1 MPGRFLLAMGAVLLI
16 ALPGFAQDAMV
27 GGDEDGGVI
36 AYVSVSEYERATG
49 RTMPAYSESPML
61 TALVDDGTL
70 PPVEQR
76 LPDDP
81 AVAVPLE
88 SVGVYGG
95 TAKFDGTFFRSLLK
109 RGLFTRDVNG
119 AEIRTDLGMGYEV
132 NDDYTQYRIFL
143 RPGAKWSDG
152 EDFTSADIMFWW
164 NDQMNNDELTP
175 HGPTWIWANAELSA
189 VDDYTIQVDLSVPQ
203 PTLMASLSHPFAA
216 SRSHFFVAEHFQR
229 QYHIDYNEDAN
240 KLASEQGFESWTQL
254 YNHWKASWVFQQRPG
269 IPTLNTWIVTDF
281 TETEYLAERNPY
293 FWQVDTAGNQLPYID
308 TLIAPYSGD
317 AQTKLLRAIGGD
329 LDYLSGFSILAVSD
343 FPLMKE
349 NEAAGNYRVQTLK
362 GDYQSAFT
370 VGFNPVVK
378 DPVLHDIF
386 RDIRFRQA
394 LSLAIDRDALN
405 ESVFFGLAT
414 PRQVAPL
421 PNVSFYDEAWGDY
434 FIEYDVDRANQ
445 LLDEMGLGWD
455 ADGKLR
461 LRPDGKPMNI
471 LMESGHGSAPEATVA
486 EVIKNMWED
495 VGVTLTIKPEKITHQ
510 RLQEGELYEMLI
522 VDGGGASTEMDLQG
536 WVQLFWEVGGG
547 GHSWNRWVATN
558 GEGENVTEPPQE
570 WLDLWDRV
578 QEAGKLVPG
587 TPEWIERTRETWDWR
602 IKQLWHIG
610 TVYAAPVFQTVSNDL
625 HNVPSGFW
633 FGWSIG
639 FHPLLQSSQ
648 WYLDR

>member
-1 MPGRFLLAMGAVLLI
+1 M
-16 ALPGFAQDAMV
+16 
-27 GGDEDGGVI
+27 
-36 AYVSVSEYERATG
+36 
-49 RTMPAYSESPML
+49 
-61 TALVDDGTL
+61 
-70 PPVEQR
+70 
-76 LPDDP
+76 
-81 AVAVPLE
+81 
-88 SVGVYGG
+88 
-95 TAKFDGTFFRSLLK
+95 
-109 RGLFTRDVNG
+109 
-119 AEIRTDLGMGYEV
+119 
-132 NDDYTQYRIFL
+132 
-143 RPGAKWSDG
+143 
-152 EDFTSADIMFWW
+152 
-164 NDQMNNDELTP
+164 
-175 HGPTWIWANAELSA
+175 
-189 VDDYTIQVDLSVPQ
+189 
-203 PTLMASLSHPFAA
+203 
-216 SRSHFFVAEHFQR
+216 
-229 QYHIDYNEDAN
+229 
-240 KLASEQGFESWTQL
+240 
-254 YNHWKASWVFQQRPG
+254 
-269 IPTLNTWIVTDF
+269 
-281 TETEYLAERNPY
+281 
-293 FWQVDTAGNQLPYID
+293 
-308 TLIAPYSGD
+308 
-317 AQTKLLRAIGGD
+317 
-329 LDYLSGFSILAVSD
+329 SD

-639 FHPLLQSSQ
+639 FHRCCSPRSGIST
-648 WYLDR
+648 DRS

>member
-1 MPGRFLLAMGAVLLI
+1 MPGRLLLVMGVVLLI
-16 ALPGFAQDAMV
+16 AFPGFAQDAMV

-36 AYVSVSEYERATG
+36 AYASVSEYERATG

-61 TALVDDGTL
+61 TALVDAGTL
-70 PPVEQR
+70 PPVEER

-119 AEIRTDLGMGYEV
+119 AEIRTDLGMGFEV
-132 NDDYTQYRIFL
+132 NEDYTQYRIFL

-152 EDFTSADIMFWW
+152 EDFTAADIMFWW

-269 IPTLNTWIVTDF
+269 IPTLNTWIVTEF

-386 RDIRFRQA
+386 WDIRFRQA

-414 PRQVAPL
+414 PRQGRSPAQRELLRRGVGRLLHRVRRRPRQPAPRRDGPGL
-421 PNVSFYDEAWGDY
+421 GRRPQAAAAPRREADEHPDGVRARFVTGGDGRRGDQ
-434 FIEYDVDRANQ
+434 EHVGGRRGDPDHQAREDHPPAAPGGRAVRDVDRRRRRRIHGDGPA
-445 LLDEMGLGWD
+445 GLG
-455 ADGKLR
+455 
-461 LRPDGKPMNI
+461 
-471 LMESGHGSAPEATVA
+471 SA
-486 EVIKNMWED
+486 
-495 VGVTLTIKPEKITHQ
+495 L
-510 RLQEGELYEMLI
+510 L
-522 VDGGGASTEMDLQG
+522 GGG
-536 WVQLFWEVGGG
+536 
-547 GHSWNRWVATN
+547 RRR
-558 GEGENVTEPPQE
+558 P
-570 WLDLWDRV
+570 
-578 QEAGKLVPG
+578 
-587 TPEWIERTRETWDWR
+587 
-602 IKQLWHIG
+602 
-610 TVYAAPVFQTVSNDL
+610 
-625 HNVPSGFW
+625 
-633 FGWSIG
+633 
-639 FHPLLQSSQ
+639 
-648 WYLDR
+648 